1 MISTSR
7 LSLTK
12 DGYFVSQRS
21 GEKKNIVRYS
31 LNHEENDHA
40 SILADSAIAGG
51 CLNGILD
58 NDPDVDY
65 LALCEVEV

>member
-1 MISTSR
+1 MNSTSR

-21 GEKKNIVRYS
+21 GEKYIVRYS

-40 SILADSAIAGG
+40 SILADSAIPGG